1 MNDEL
6 DRLRAENWELIL
18 KIIDMER
25 AIRDLGEAVE
35 YLEIENQYLRRRR
48 GDTA

>member
-35 YLEIENQYLRRRR
+35 HLEIENQYLRRRR